1 MSETL
6 ILGNKSYSANLRR
19 SGSNFKLE
27 IDDDICEGEFTRLG
41 NGSLSIV
48 IDGQRHICYSEK
60 KSNETY
66 VFANGKNFVLLR
78 QPRRTGSP
86 VQEEKAED
94 LVLSPITGK
103 LLDCRSEAGAS
114 VKEGDVVIVLEAMK
128 MEHRLKSP
136 RDGIISKITSVQ
148 TGGQVKEG
156 EMMFELEGK

>member
-1 MSETL
+1 VSETL

-27 IDDDICEGEFTRLG
+27 IGEDSYDGDFERLG

-48 IDGQRHICYSEK
+48 IDGQRHICYSER

-66 VFANGKNFVLLR
+66 VFADGKNFVLRR

-103 LLDCRSEAGAS
+103 LLDCRSEEGAS

-128 MEHRLKSP
+128 MEHRLRSP
-136 RDGIISKITSVQ
+136 RDGIISKITPVQ

-156 EMMFELEGK
+156 EMMFELEDK

>member
-1 MSETL
+1 MSEM
-6 ILGNKSYSANLRR
+6 IMLGNNSYSVNLQR
-19 SGSNFKLE
+19 SGSNFSLR
-27 IDDDICEGEFTRLG
+27 IDDNSFDGEFTRL
-41 NGSLSIV
+41 SSDCLAIV

-66 VFANGKNFVLLR
+66 VFAKGMNFVLRR
-78 QPRRTGSP
+78 QARSTGSP

-103 LLDCRSEAGAS
+103 LLDCRSEAGDS

-136 RDGIISKITSVQ
+136 RDGIISKITLVQ
-148 TGGQVKEG
+148 AGGQVKEG
-156 EMMFELEGK
+156 EMMFELEDE

>member
-6 ILGNKSYSANLRR
+6 ILGNKSYSTNLRR

-66 VFANGKNFVLLR
+66 VFANGKNFVLGR
-78 QPRRTGSP
+78 QPSRTGSP
-86 VQEEKAED
+86 VHEEKAED

-103 LLDCRSEAGAS
+103 LLDCRSEAGSS

-156 EMMFELEGK
+156 EMMFELEDK

>member
-1 MSETL
+1 MSEMI
-6 ILGNKSYSANLRR
+6 ILGKNSYSVNLQR
-19 SGSNFKLE
+19 SGSNFSLR
-27 IDDDICEGEFTRLG
+27 IDDNSFDGEFTRLSSG
-41 NGSLSIV
+41 CLAIV

-66 VFANGKNFVLLR
+66 VFANGINFVLRR
-78 QPRRTGSP
+78 QPRITGTP
-86 VQEEKAED
+86 VQKEDGED

-103 LLDCRSEAGAS
+103 LLYCKSEAGAS
-114 VKEGDVVIVLEAMK
+114 VKEGNVVIVLEAMK

-156 EMMFELEGK
+156 EMMFELEEE

>member
-1 MSETL
+1 MPENL
-6 ILGNKSYSANLRR
+6 VLGNKSYTVNLRR

-27 IDDDICEGEFTRLG
+27 IDNDVCEGEFKRLG
-41 NGSLSIV
+41 NGSLAIV
-48 IDGQRHICYSEK
+48 IDGQRHICYSAK

-66 VFANGKNFVLLR
+66 VFANGTNFVLHR

-103 LLDCRSEAGAS
+103 LLDCRSEAGVS

-156 EMMFELEGK
+156 EMMFELEDE